1 MRPVKRLP
9 KSIAEYAMAL
19 SEARNEGASHALEIL
34 LFVLV
39 DKYGWDADQLKTL
52 MTRVGDQAL
61 AITEGYIT
69 PKDITK
75 VLREEYGIQV

>member
-1 MRPVKRLP
+1 
-9 KSIAEYAMAL
+9 
-19 SEARNEGASHALEIL
+19 
-34 LFVLV
+34 
-39 DKYGWDADQLKTL
+39 

-75 VLREEYGIQV
+75 VLREEFGIQV